1 MMLELFTMTQQEKI
15 EFIKKYLEEKNVKYK
30 ADKRGNIWG
39 INFPNKVCFVS
50 HMDTVAKSD
59 AECRKPIFIC
69 DNILFKINAVL
80 GADDTAGNIL
90 ILNHIDKINF
100 IFTTDEET
108 GCRGAKVL
116 AKNEE
121 FLNDIESI
129 SGFIELDRK
138 GNSDIIGYTHGYCEK
153 DFLDAI
159 QEVLTEHKDV
169 RGVLTDIDEFI
180 HLKPG
185 VNISVGYYNAHST
198 DEILDLVYLEE
209 LNDKILELANIEG
222 DFEIPKPRYT
232 KIKSAN
238 RVNYSNYSF
247 GDSLKVQCDCC
258 GKWVSYYDTEEI
270 NGKTICIDC
279 IDELVTLGLGDYS
292 GNYL

>member
-15 EFIKKYLEEKNVKYK
+15 EFIKKYLEEKNIKYK
-30 ADKRGNIWG
+30 TDKRGNIWG

-90 ILNHIDKINF
+90 MLNHIDKINF

-108 GCRGAKVL
+108 GCRGAKIL

-138 GNSDIIGYTHGYCEK
+138 GDSDIIGYTHGYCEK

-159 QEVLTEHKDV
+159 QEVLPNHKDV

-185 VNISVGYYNAHST
+185 VNLSVGYYNAHST

-222 DFEIPKPRYT
+222 NFEIPKPKYT
-232 KIKSAN
+232 KMKSTNHAS
-238 RVNYSNYSF
+238 YSNLDF
-247 GDSLKVQCDCC
+247 EGTMKVQCDCC
-258 GKWVSYYDTEEI
+258 GKWVSYYETEEI
-270 NGKTICIDC
+270 NGKVLCFECI
-279 IDELVTLGLGDYS
+279 EEFASLEFGRPYGKYF
-292 GNYL
+292 